1 MGKKIA
7 GYVLW
12 PLAVIMVLA
21 LVIQLADPHLNIW
34 GSFWDGLGMI
44 FRPFGQFLVDV
55 WRVITGNTK
64 AFH

>member
-21 LVIQLADPHLNIW
+21 LIIQLADPHLDIW
-34 GSFWDGLGMI
+34 GSFWGGLGSML
-44 FRPFGQFLVDV
+44 RPFGQFFVDV
-55 WRVITGNTK
+55 FHVITGDTK